1 MNSSQLILS
10 VRGLNTGFISD
21 RKLTRIVKDVSF
33 DLERGKVM
41 AVVGESGC
49 GKSVLMNSILRF
61 LGKNAVSTA
70 ERISFY
76 KKEADGSISEQRID
90 QFRKPNGPEMR
101 ALRGPHISMV
111 FQDPMSALNPAY
123 RVGHQVI
130 EGLREHFKMSKKEA
144 MQKALEMFQS

>member
-90 QFRKPNGPEMR
+90 KFAKPNGPEMR

-111 FQDPMSALNPAY
+111 CANTTKCPRRKPC
-123 RVGHQVI
+123 R
-130 EGLREHFKMSKKEA
+130 RRWRCSKN
-144 MQKALEMFQS
+144 